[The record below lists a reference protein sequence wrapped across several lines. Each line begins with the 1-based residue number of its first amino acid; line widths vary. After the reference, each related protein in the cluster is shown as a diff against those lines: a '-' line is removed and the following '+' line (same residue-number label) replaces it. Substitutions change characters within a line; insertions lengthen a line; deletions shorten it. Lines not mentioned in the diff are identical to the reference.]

1 MYTIDPAMSFGEVI
15 LYYEKYLTETKAEGK
30 KPVSFLHFIT
40 GLALFLLPQVFVI
53 RRAVLAAYWYLFAA
67 Y

>member
-30 KPVSFLHFIT
+30 KSVSFLHFIT
-40 GLALFLLPQVFVI
+40 G
-53 RRAVLAAYWYLFAA
+53 RY
-67 Y
+67 

>member
-30 KPVSFLHFIT
+30 KLVSFLHFIK
-40 GLALFLLPQVFVI
+40 G
-53 RRAVLAAYWYLFAA
+53 RY
-67 Y
+67 

>member
-30 KPVSFLHFIT
+30 NQVSFLHFIT
-40 GLALFLLPQVFVI
+40 G
-53 RRAVLAAYWYLFAA
+53 RY
-67 Y
+67 